1 MIKVDVSKIEEVISR
16 KASQGRHGIVESQTI
31 FFSFFSFLS
40 FDQLPEPLKGR
51 IMTRM
56 DIVHILQPNDDI
68 GPASHRV
75 IIGEHPRQDGFEAIL
90 TRMFCKN
97 SLERCLM
104 SLVVLALVLAIATC
118 EKSSGISETA
128 IGPAPVVL
136 QVDKTTFIWGN
147 QAAAQSGSGRPASAF
162 NSIPAASINR
172 FWNEPSQLELQ
183 RQPQARRDRI
193 AAARGRVAVRGR
205 LAATQRAAALVE
217 PLGFDIRECF
227 ISPFRIPFRIR
238 SGSEI

>member
-1 MIKVDVSKIEEVISR
+1 MEI
-16 KASQGRHGIVESQTI
+16 A
-31 FFSFFSFLS
+31 
-40 FDQLPEPLKGR
+40 
-51 IMTRM
+51 
-56 DIVHILQPNDDI
+56 HILQPKDDNV
-68 GPASHRV
+68 PASHRV

-104 SLVVLALVLAIATC
+104 SLVVLAFVLAIATC
-118 EKSSGISETA
+118 EKSSGIAETA

-147 QAAAQSGSGRPASAF
+147 QAAAQSGSDRPASAF

-183 RQPQARRDRI
+183 RQPQARRNRI

-205 LAATQRAAALVE
+205 LAATQRAAALAE
-217 PLGFDIRECF
+217 PLGFDICECF
-227 ISPFRIPFRIR
+227 ISRNLSHTISHTLRK
-238 SGSEI
+238 

>member
-1 MIKVDVSKIEEVISR
+1 MEI
-16 KASQGRHGIVESQTI
+16 A
-31 FFSFFSFLS
+31 
-40 FDQLPEPLKGR
+40 
-51 IMTRM
+51 
-56 DIVHILQPNDDI
+56 HILQPNDDNAA
-68 GPASHRV
+68 ASHRV

-97 SLERCLM
+97 SLGISLM
-104 SLVVLALVLAIATC
+104 SLVVLAFVLAIATC

-147 QAAAQSGSGRPASAF
+147 QAAAAQSGSERPASAF

-205 LAATQRAAALVE
+205 LAATQRAAALAE
-217 PLGFDIRECF
+217 PLGFDICECF
-227 ISPFRIPFRIR
+227 ISRTLSHTISHTLRK
-238 SGSEI
+238 